1 MATPWIRTARWIS
14 FPRSGRLHPP
24 RLARAVS
31 LTRPEAP
38 GLHFSTLRIDT
49 RTEVLVD
56 RRDFLAATAV
66 AAVSPLPTLGALA
79 QPAARQ
85 FIELRRYHLLPGA
98 KQRAFSTFVG
108 DVAIPAMNRAGVGKV
123 GAFTVMYGENAPS
136 LLLALTHQS
145 LDSAVTLRE
154 RMASDTAY
162 TSAGRAILEAP
173 LSDPAFVRVES
184 SLLRAFASM
193 PAVEPSA
200 GVAAKSPR
208 IYELRTY
215 ESHSDPAAV
224 NKLKMFDAGEIP
236 IFRKTG
242 LTPVFF
248 GETIFG
254 AKMPSLTY
262 MLTFADMTARDAA
275 WKAFSADPDWK
286 TLSGDPQYKD
296 NVSAISDIILRPTPY
311 SQI

>member
-1 MATPWIRTARWIS
+1 MQ
-14 FPRSGRLHPP
+14 
-24 RLARAVS
+24 
-31 LTRPEAP
+31 
-38 GLHFSTLRIDT
+38 
-49 RTEVLVD
+49 
-56 RRDFLAATAV
+56 RRKFLAAAGV
-66 AAVSPLPTLGALA
+66 AAVSPLPTLAALG
-79 QPAARQ
+79 QPASRQ
-85 FIELRRYHLLPGA
+85 YIELRRYHLLPGA
-98 KQRAFSTFVG
+98 KQRAFSSFVG
-108 DVAIPAMNRAGVGKV
+108 DAMVPAMNRAGVGKV

-136 LLLALTHQS
+136 LLLVLTHQS
-145 LDSAVTLRE
+145 LESAVSLRE
-154 RMASDTAY
+154 KLAADTTF
-162 TSAGRAILEAP
+162 TSAGKAVLEAP

-184 SLLRAFASM
+184 SLLRAFESM

-200 GVAAKSPR
+200 GVAAKTPR

-215 ESHSDPAAV
+215 ESHSDPAAI
-224 NKLKMFDAGEIP
+224 NKLKMFNAGGEIP

-248 GETIFG
+248 GETIIG

-296 NVSAISDIILRPTPY
+296 NVSAISDIILRPTAY